1 MALGQVERAAHL
13 YVCYLMAGGARERVS
28 EIRALAAQ
36 LRMHAAETSVQ
47 MFRRKFEAAAL
58 ELEQQAMDAE
68 SRQRFDTAELN
79 FPTRFPDAVRLP
91 GKGNDR
97 GYEH

>member
-47 MFRRKFEAAAL
+47 MFRCKFEAAAL
-58 ELEQQAMDAE
+58 ELEQRAMDAE
-68 SRQRFDTAELN
+68 SRQRFRYGRVE
-79 FPTRFPDAVRLP
+79 FPHPISR
-91 GKGNDR
+91 R
-97 GYEH
+97 G